1 MSKLT
6 KEQVELLTGAVE
18 DISEM
23 SLDEMFATS
32 GGAGAYGSGPYGG
45 TYGHR

>member
-1 MSKLT
+1 MSQLT

-23 SLDEMFATS
+23 SLDEMFMTS
-32 GGAGAYGSGPYGG
+32 GGAGAAGYGG
-45 TYGHR
+45 YGGYGRR